1 MNCVNLLKLTITATS
16 LLSRF
21 KRDERGAFSIFMVM
35 IFTTLILVSGA
46 AVDLV
51 RFEAVRSSIQF
62 NLDRAVLAAASMRQ
76 VQNPTVVV
84 NDYMSKVDTL
94 TTFNVAMGN
103 DTSVTLTGR
112 RVTATAT
119 ATLSTYFLRI
129 IGIDTMAVTASSKAT
144 EEIPNLEI
152 SLVLDVSGSMG
163 WNGDDGSPKIASL
176 KTAANTFVDTV
187 INPNANSQTTISI
200 VPYAY
205 NVSVP
210 QSMWDLYNTEGLTT
224 QTRCMIFDD
233 ADYNSAAISTA
244 DTQRQL
250 PFYSTSSYFDPSFDP
265 NDPDDSDLWF
275 GRCSVQANAE
285 IMPYSTSVTDLQ
297 AKINSLQASGST
309 ASHIG
314 TKWGVALL
322 DPAANVIGASMGG
335 DVANIPATYQ
345 EPGVLKVLVVMTDGD
360 NRDHYDLYDGYRSGP
375 SDMYT
380 VIETEAQCYGDP
392 NNWRVPYFVY
402 NGSYSSVCEYAQ
414 VTNYYI
420 YRPSNVTYYKVND
433 GRSVGDQHTI
443 LPGNNAAL
451 AGDVGYRVQLSWPQ
465 VWEIMSTK
473 GYADTTNTNASSYEN
488 MYSPASEADTEMN
501 NSCTIAKSNGVVVYT
516 IAFAAPSAAQTLLQG
531 CASSLNNYYD
541 VDSTDIASAFSAIA
555 VSIQKL
561 KLTQ

>member
-1 MNCVNLLKLTITATS
+1 MFFR
-16 LLSRF
+16 LSRLF
-21 KRDERGAFSIFMVM
+21 TNFNRDERGSFSVFMVGM
-35 IFTTLILVSGA
+35 FTTLILVSGA
-46 AVDLV
+46 AIDLV

-76 VQNPTVVV
+76 VEEPGAVVD
-84 NDYMSKVDTL
+84 DYMSKVDTL
-94 TTFNVAMGN
+94 TTFSVALGEETN
-103 DTSVTLTGR
+103 VTLTGR
-112 RVTATAT
+112 RVSATAT
-119 ATLSTYFLRI
+119 ATISTYFLRI
-129 IGIDTMAVTASSKAT
+129 IGIDTMDVVASSRAT

-152 SLVLDVSGSMG
+152 SLVLDISGSMG
-163 WNGDDGSPKIASL
+163 WTGNDGSPKIDSL

-187 INPNANSQTTISI
+187 ITPDTNSQTTISI

-210 QSMWDLYNTEGLTT
+210 QSMWDLYATEGLTT

-233 ADYNSAAISTA
+233 ADYNIAAISTT

-250 PFYSTSSYFDPSFDP
+250 PFYSSSSYFDPDFDP
-265 NDPDDSDLWF
+265 NNPDASSLNF
-275 GRCSVQANAE
+275 GRCSVDSYAE

-297 AKINSLQASGST
+297 AKINSLQAAGST

-322 DPAANVIGASMGG
+322 DPAASVIGADIGG
-335 DVANIPATYQ
+335 DVADIPAAYQ

-375 SDMYT
+375 SNMYT
-380 VIETEAQCYGDP
+380 VLENEAQCYGDP
-392 NNWRVPYFVY
+392 DNWRVQYFVDD
-402 NGSYSSVCEYAQ
+402 GSYSSVCEYVD

-420 YRPSNVTYYKVND
+420 YRPNNTTYYKVND
-433 GRSVGDQHTI
+433 GTSQGDTSNS
-443 LPGNNAAL
+443 LAGNNAAL
-451 AGDVGYRVQLSWPQ
+451 PGSVGYRVQLAWPQ
-465 VWEIMSTK
+465 VWEIITPK
-473 GYADTTNTNASSYEN
+473 GYGRTTNTSTSTYEN
-488 MYSPASEADTEMN
+488 IYSLASEADTEMN
-501 NSCTIAKSNGVVVYT
+501 NSCTIAKNRGVVVYT
-516 IAFAAPSAAQTLLQG
+516 IAFSAPSAAQTLLQN
-531 CASSLNNYYD
+531 CATSLNNYYD

>member
-1 MNCVNLLKLTITATS
+1 MIRY
-16 LLSRF
+16 LSRFLSDF
-21 KRDERGAFSIFMVM
+21 KRDERGAFSVFLVGM
-35 IFTTLILVSGA
+35 FTTLILVSGA

-76 VQNPTVVV
+76 VQNPTAVV

-94 TTFNVAMGN
+94 TSFNVAMGN
-103 DTSVTLTGR
+103 DTNVTLTGR
-112 RVTATAT
+112 HVNAIATAT
-119 ATLSTYFLRI
+119 ISTYFLRI
-129 IGIDTMAVTASSKAT
+129 IGISTMDVVANSRAT

-163 WNGDDGSPKIASL
+163 WNGNDGSPKIGSL

-187 INPNANSQTTISI
+187 ITPDTNSQTTISI

-250 PFYSTSSYFDPSFDP
+250 PFYSASSYFDPSFDP

-285 IMPYSTSVTDLQ
+285 IMPYSTSVADLQ

-335 DVANIPATYQ
+335 DVANIPAAYQ

-375 SDMYT
+375 SDMYS
-380 VIETEAQCYGDP
+380 VIETEAQCHGNP
-392 NNWRVPYFVY
+392 NHWKVWYFVN
-402 NGSYSSVCEYAQ
+402 NGSYSDKCEYVQ
-414 VTNYYI
+414 VTNHYI
-420 YRPSNVTYYKVND
+420 YRPSNANYYKVDD
-433 GRSVGDQHTI
+433 GRSVGEISTS

-465 VWEIMSTK
+465 VWEIISTY
-473 GYADTTNTNASSYEN
+473 GYADTTNTSASNYEN
-488 MYSPASEADTEMN
+488 RYSSASEADTEMN
-501 NSCTIAKSNGVVVYT
+501 NACTIAKNRGVVVYT

-541 VDSTDIASAFSAIA
+541 VDNTDIASAFSAIA

>member
-1 MNCVNLLKLTITATS
+1 MNCVKQLKLTITATS

-35 IFTTLILVSGA
+35 IFTTLILISGA
-46 AVDLV
+46 AIDLV

-76 VQNPTVVV
+76 VEEPGAVVD
-84 NDYMSKVDTL
+84 DYMSKVDTL
-94 TTFNVAMGN
+94 TTFSVALGK
-103 DTSVTLTGR
+103 DTNVTLTGR
-112 RVTATAT
+112 HVNATAT
-119 ATLSTYFLRI
+119 ATISTYFLRI
-129 IGIDTMAVTASSKAT
+129 IGIDTMDVVASSRAT

-152 SLVLDVSGSMG
+152 SLVLDISGSMG
-163 WNGDDGSPKIASL
+163 WTGNDGSPKIDSL

-187 INPNANSQTTISI
+187 IDPNTNSQTTISI
-200 VPYAY
+200 IPYAY

-210 QSMWDLYNTEGLTT
+210 QSMWDLYATEGLTT

-233 ADYNSAAISTA
+233 ADYNTAAISTVS
-244 DTQRQL
+244 TQRQL
-250 PFYSTSSYFDPSFDP
+250 PFYSSSRYFDPDFDP
-265 NDPDDSDLWF
+265 NNPDASSLNF
-275 GRCSVQANAE
+275 GRCSVDSYAE

-297 AKINSLQASGST
+297 TKINSLDAAGST

-322 DPAANVIGASMGG
+322 DPAASVIGADIGG
-335 DVANIPATYQ
+335 DVTDIPAPYQ

-360 NRDHYDLYDGYRSGP
+360 NRDHYDLYDGYRSGL

-380 VIETEAQCYGDP
+380 VLEDD
-392 NNWRVPYFVY
+392 
-402 NGSYSSVCEYAQ
+402 

-420 YRPSNVTYYKVND
+420 YRPDNARYYKVDD
-433 GRSVGDQHTI
+433 GKSQGDTSST
-443 LPGNNAAL
+443 LPGNQTAL
-451 AGDVGYRVQLSWPQ
+451 EGENGYRVQLAWPQ
-465 VWEIMSTK
+465 VWEIISTR
-473 GYADTTNTNASSYEN
+473 GYARTTNTSSSSYEN
-488 MYSPASEADTEMN
+488 IYSLASEADTEMN
-501 NSCTIAKSNGVVVYT
+501 NSCTIAKSRGVVVYT
-516 IAFAAPSAAQTLLQG
+516 IAFNAPSAAQTLLQN
-531 CASSLNNYYD
+531 CATSLNNYYD

>member
-1 MNCVNLLKLTITATS
+1 
-16 LLSRF
+16 
-21 KRDERGAFSIFMVM
+21 
-35 IFTTLILVSGA
+35 
-46 AVDLV
+46 
-51 RFEAVRSSIQF
+51 
-62 NLDRAVLAAASMRQ
+62 
-76 VQNPTVVV
+76 
-84 NDYMSKVDTL
+84 
-94 TTFNVAMGN
+94 
-103 DTSVTLTGR
+103 
-112 RVTATAT
+112 
-119 ATLSTYFLRI
+119 
-129 IGIDTMAVTASSKAT
+129 
-144 EEIPNLEI
+144 EIPNLEI

-163 WNGDDGSPKIASL
+163 WDGNDGSPKIGSL

-187 INPNANSQTTISI
+187 ITPDINSQTTISI

-233 ADYNSAAISTA
+233 ADYNSAAISTT

-250 PFYSTSSYFDPSFDP
+250 PFYSASGYYDPNFDPTNPGAS
-265 NDPDDSDLWF
+265 SLSF
-275 GRCSVQANAE
+275 GRCNAQANAE
-285 IMPYSTSVTDLQ
+285 IMPYSTSVTALQ

-345 EPGVLKVLVVMTDGD
+345 EPGVLKILVVMTDGD
-360 NRDHYDLYDGYRSGP
+360 NKNHYDLYDGYRSGP

-380 VIETEAQCYGDP
+380 VIETEAQCYDDP
-392 NNWRVPYFVY
+392 NDWRVPYFIY
-402 NGSYSSVCEYAQ
+402 DGSYSSLCEYAQ
-414 VTNYYI
+414 VTNSYI

-433 GRSVGDQHTI
+433 GRSVGDQYTT

-451 AGDVGYRVQLSWPQ
+451 DGDVDYRVQLSWPQ
-465 VWEIMSTK
+465 VWEIISTK
-473 GYADTTNTNASSYEN
+473 GYARTTNTSSSNYEN
-488 MYSPASEADTEMN
+488 MYSAASEADTEMN
-501 NSCTIAKSNGVVVYT
+501 NACTIAKNRGVVVYT

-531 CASSLNNYYD
+531 CATSINNYYD

>member
-1 MNCVNLLKLTITATS
+1 MIGY
-16 LLSRF
+16 LSRLFSDF
-21 KRDERGAFSIFMVM
+21 KRDERGAFSVFLVGM
-35 IFTTLILVSGA
+35 FTTLILVSGA

-76 VQNPTVVV
+76 VQEPSIVVQ
-84 NDYMSKVDTL
+84 DYMSKVDTL
-94 TTFNVAMGN
+94 TSYNVSLGD
-103 DTSVTLTGR
+103 DTNVTLTGR
-112 RVTATAT
+112 RVSATAT

-129 IGIDTMAVTASSKAT
+129 IGIDTMDVTASSRAT

-163 WNGDDGSPKIASL
+163 WDGDDGSPKIGSL

-187 INPNANSQTTISI
+187 ITPDINSQTTISI

-224 QTRCMIFDD
+224 QSRCMIFDD
-233 ADYNSAAISTA
+233 ADYNSAAISTT

-250 PFYSTSSYFDPSFDP
+250 PFYSASGYYDPSFDP
-265 NDPDDSDLWF
+265 TNPGASSLSF
-275 GRCSVQANAE
+275 GRCNVQANAE
-285 IMPYSTSVTDLQ
+285 IMPYSTSVTALQ

-322 DPAANVIGASMGG
+322 DPAANVIGADMGG
-335 DVANIPATYQ
+335 DVANIPAAYQ
-345 EPGVLKVLVVMTDGD
+345 EPGVLKILVVMTDGD
-360 NRDHYDLYDGYRSGP
+360 NKDHFDLYDGYRSGP

-380 VIETEAQCYGDP
+380 VIETEAQCYGNP
-392 NNWRVPYFVY
+392 NHSYVYYFERD
-402 NGSYSSVCEYAQ
+402 GSYSSVCEYAQ
-414 VTNYYI
+414 VTNSYI

-433 GRSVGDQHTI
+433 GRSVGDQYTT

-451 AGDVGYRVQLSWPQ
+451 DGDVGYRVQLSWPQ
-465 VWEIMSTK
+465 VWEIISTR
-473 GYADTTNTNASSYEN
+473 GYARTTNTSSSSYEN
-488 MYSPASEADTEMN
+488 TYSRASEADTEMN
-501 NSCTIAKSNGVVVYT
+501 NACTIAKNRGVVVYT
-516 IAFAAPSAAQTLLQG
+516 IAFAAPSAAQALLQG

-541 VDSTDIASAFSAIA
+541 VDNTDIASAFSAIA